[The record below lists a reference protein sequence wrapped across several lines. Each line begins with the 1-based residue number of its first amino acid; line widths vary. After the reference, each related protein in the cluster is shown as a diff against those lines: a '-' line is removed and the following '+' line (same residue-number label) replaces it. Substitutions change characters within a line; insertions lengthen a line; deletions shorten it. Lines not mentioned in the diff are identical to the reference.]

1 MKQPP
6 LRSQKQKGN
15 AFVETALVLGVFVF
29 VLIGIVDFAQILHVH
44 QSLFERVRNVARTA
58 AIKGLTEA
66 QIRDLIVYG
75 RLISSDNDRPPSGFM
90 GIRPENV
97 TVQILDRTYNEQR
110 LVVDVKGVPVLILS
124 PLIAG
129 QSKNLPI
136 QITVPLEEP

>member
-75 RLISSDNDRPPSGFM
+75 RLISSGSGRPSSGFM
-90 GIRPENV
+90 GMRPENV

-124 PLIAG
+124 PLITG
-129 QSKNLPI
+129 QGKNLPI
-136 QITVPLEEP
+136 QITVPLEAP